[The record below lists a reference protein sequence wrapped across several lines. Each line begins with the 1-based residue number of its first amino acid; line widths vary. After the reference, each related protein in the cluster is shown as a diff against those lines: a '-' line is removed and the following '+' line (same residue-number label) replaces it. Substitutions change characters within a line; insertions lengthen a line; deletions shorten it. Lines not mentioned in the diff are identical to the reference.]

1 MAGFVRGASLAAVLA
16 LTGPGAQ
23 AAESAASGAPASGL
37 AALGQCRRQPD
48 PALRLACYD
57 EAAARLEAAEAKG
70 EVVVVDQAQ
79 AQTLRRQAFG
89 FTLPAFALLDRAAP
103 AETLDSVSL
112 RIESAQK
119 RADGKWVFRLEGG
132 QVWRQIDTAE
142 LSRTPKP
149 GGQAQITRAF
159 AGSYKLNIGGAASIR
174 VHRDD

>member
-1 MAGFVRGASLAAVLA
+1 MVLAGSAALAAGNDA
-16 LTGPGAQ
+16 PAGPG
-23 AAESAASGAPASGL
+23 SGL
-37 AALGQCRRQPD
+37 GALIQCRREPD
-48 PALRLACYD
+48 PARRLACYD
-57 EAAARLEAAEAKG
+57 EATAKLEAAEAKG

-79 AQTLRRQAFG
+79 VQTLRRQAFG
-89 FTLPAFALLDRAAP
+89 FTLPAFALLERAAP
-103 AETLDSVSL
+103 AETLDSISL
-112 RIESAQK
+112 KIESAQR
-119 RADGKWVFRLEGG
+119 RADGKWIFRLEGG